1 MYQFQSRIR
10 FSEVDSH
17 LYTTLPSILA
27 YFQDCSIFH
36 SESIGCGVE
45 YCKQQG
51 FAWILSSWQI
61 IVERYPKLGEEI
73 TTSTWAYGYK
83 GFFGYRNFTMSDA
96 EGNIIAYAN
105 TNWIFTDINTGHP
118 TRITQEMIDAYSC
131 EPPLEMEK
139 APRKITLP
147 KEGYYGDAISVRK
160 SDIDSNEH
168 VNNERYVIMA
178 QEFLPDGFRT
188 RQLRAEYKNAAVY
201 GDTIYPV
208 ITSEENKVTVVLN
221 DRDGSPYAIVEFEE

>member
-1 MYQFQSRIR
+1 MNDRYQS
-10 FSEVDSH
+10 
-17 LYTTLPSILA
+17 P
-27 YFQDCSIFH
+27 
-36 SESIGCGVE
+36 
-45 YCKQQG
+45 
-51 FAWILSSWQI
+51 LS
-61 IVERYPKLGEEI
+61 ERYASKEMQYIFSQDMKFTTWRKLWIALAETEMELGLSKNGEA
-73 TTSTWAYGYK
+73 T
-83 GFFGYRNFTMSDA
+83 
-96 EGNIIAYAN
+96 
-105 TNWIFTDINTGHP
+105 
-118 TRITQEMIDAYSC
+118 ITQEMIDAYSC

-147 KEGYYGDAISVRK
+147 KEGYSGDAISVRK